1 MKPRHHRAYD
11 STHHMN
17 LFENVYQQGRRRRLK
32 EGIVIEALPEKEDLV
47 MKFLDYLGVVNL
59 TDDIENVCID
69 YED

>member
-1 MKPRHHRAYD
+1 
-11 STHHMN
+11 MN